1 MFLPNPIAERQ
12 IRICA
17 TFEMTLGYQ
26 GLASTVFPSL
36 RIRVSLRSPDK
47 TLLFQSHKAFGS
59 FLPQTVPQALKHS
72 TTPPYPVSRT
82 IITVLRSPH
91 VNKTSREQF
100 QRKEYQGTSQISVNE
115 HFSRFAEHGIYR
127 LHFLID
133 KWIPAGV
140 RGTMKIT
147 PMYHKYAR
155 LTDYTIQTKKTFT
168 RRK

>member
-1 MFLPNPIAERQ
+1 
-12 IRICA
+12 
-17 TFEMTLGYQ
+17 MTLGYQ
-26 GLASTVFPSL
+26 GLANTVFPSL

-47 TLLFQSHKAFGS
+47 TLLFQSHKAFGA
-59 FLPQTVPQALKHS
+59 FLPQSVPQMLKHS

-100 QRKEYQGTSQISVNE
+100 QRKEYQGTSQITVNE

-127 LHFLID
+127 LHFLIN

-140 RGTMKIT
+140 RGMMKIST
-147 PMYHKYAR
+147 MQHKYAR
-155 LTDYTIQTKKTFT
+155 FMDQKIQTKQTFT
-168 RRK
+168 RSPKK